1 MPSTQATPPAATATR
16 KRVAALGTARNRD
29 VACLIS
35 YKHNNARFAV
45 PFFSKVSVAHMMLN
59 LDKRSKEEG
68 VMTGYDMEQIISE
81 VEHSLAVEHLYMTET
96 EKESLRRV
104 GRKELTVDELIAQYV
119 SGARKLAA
127 SQPSHPSHSC
137 DHDPDDPR
145 DPFVYPGTHLLV
157 NEFGLKDSDGLSAV
171 ERQITGAAY
180 AKLEQYP
187 IDGCFDLDHLR
198 SIHKT
203 LFGEIYSWAGRIR
216 SKGFISKGNSLFCAA
231 EFIEPYSSELFGRL
245 QGENLLAGLDRE
257 RFIERI
263 AFYISEVKRTSPIS
277 RRQRENATHLCQPT
291 GTTGW
296 MELKPGIN

>member
-1 MPSTQATPPAATATR
+1 
-16 KRVAALGTARNRD
+16 
-29 VACLIS
+29 
-35 YKHNNARFAV
+35 
-45 PFFSKVSVAHMMLN
+45 
-59 LDKRSKEEG
+59 
-68 VMTGYDMEQIISE
+68 MTGYDMEQIISE

-127 SQPSHPSHSC
+127 SQPSHPSHSR

-180 AKLEQYP
+180 AKLEQCP
-187 IDGCFDLDHLR
+187 IDGCFDLEHLR

-203 LFGEIYSWAGRIR
+203 LFGEIYSWAGCIR

-263 AFYISEVKRTSPIS
+263 AFYISEVNALHPFREGNGRTQRIFANKLA
-277 RRQRENATHLCQPT
+277 RQAGWNLNLASTDPSDLCNAYIAAMSDDSTLIALLDKSVAPVQ
-291 GTTGW
+291 
-296 MELKPGIN
+296 